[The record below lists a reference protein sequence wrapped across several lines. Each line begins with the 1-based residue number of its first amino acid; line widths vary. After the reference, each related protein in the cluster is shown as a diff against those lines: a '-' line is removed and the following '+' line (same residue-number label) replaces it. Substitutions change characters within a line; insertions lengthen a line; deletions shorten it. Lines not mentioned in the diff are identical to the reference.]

1 MNLKKLDIK
10 SIFIIILSLGLI
22 FSFMLGQKNT
32 IDYKKDEIKN
42 LHEKNKFLLSKNDSL
57 KSLNKVLDE
66 QIFVIN
72 KQLQINEKML
82 VESELKI
89 NTLKQRRNETNNT
102 VTRLSANGVANELSN
117 YIKKHKNSSVR

>member
-42 LHEKNKFLLSKNDSL
+42 LHEKNKFLISKNDSL
-57 KSLNKVLDE
+57 KSLNEALDK

-102 VTRLSANGVANELSN
+102 VTRLSANGVTNELSN
-117 YIKKHKNSSVR
+117 YIKKHKNNSIR